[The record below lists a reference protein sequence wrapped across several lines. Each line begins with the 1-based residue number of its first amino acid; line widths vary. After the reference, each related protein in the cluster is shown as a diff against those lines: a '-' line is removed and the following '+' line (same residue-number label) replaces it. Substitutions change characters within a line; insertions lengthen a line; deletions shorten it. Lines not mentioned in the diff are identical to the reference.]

1 MSHFE
6 KENIE
11 HSKLV
16 IFQLAIGMSML
27 LISNIYHIVKMNGFQ
42 RQICWV
48 LTIAFVCFIIL
59 VIHYFLAKKYKL
71 AASSF
76 AMI

>member
-1 MSHFE
+1 
-6 KENIE
+6 
-11 HSKLV
+11 
-16 IFQLAIGMSML
+16 MSML

>member
-1 MSHFE
+1 
-6 KENIE
+6 
-11 HSKLV
+11 
-16 IFQLAIGMSML
+16 ML
-27 LISNIYHIVKMNGFQ
+27 LISNIYHILKINGFL
-42 RQICWV
+42 RQISWV
-48 LTIAFVCFIIL
+48 LSIALLCFIIL